1 MTSIT
6 ALSPSQR
13 LDQSRRAIVRY
24 MAHDDAAGHGPAG
37 DHDSSAAGMD
47 GSDSTWGLIK
57 QVAGSWWRGH
67 PAHLALDIAKP
78 LLQTYAEQKPLK
90 LLGISAGLGAA
101 AVLLRPW
108 RLISLTGL
116 AATLLKSTEM
126 SGVVHSLLSAGRKPD
141 RLR

>member
-1 MTSIT
+1 MSTES

-13 LDQSRRAIVRY
+13 LDRSRQAIVRY
-24 MAHDDAAGHGPAG
+24 MAYDELEAHGPSG
-37 DHDSSAAGMD
+37 DHGSSAGAID
-47 GSDSTWGLIK
+47 GSASSWGVFK
-57 QVAGSWWRGH
+57 QVAASWWRGH

-78 LLQTYAEQKPLK
+78 LLQTYAADKPLQ

-108 RLISLTGL
+108 RLISLAGL
-116 AATLLKSTEM
+116 AATVMKSTPM

-141 RLR
+141 QLP